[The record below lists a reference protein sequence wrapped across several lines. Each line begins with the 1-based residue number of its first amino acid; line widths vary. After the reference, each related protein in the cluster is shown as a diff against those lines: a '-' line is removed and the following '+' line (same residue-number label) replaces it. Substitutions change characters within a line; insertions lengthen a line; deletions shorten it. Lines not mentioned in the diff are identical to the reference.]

1 MNCRKV
7 RRYLFGYFKQ
17 ELSPEER
24 ERIKA
29 HLDSCPECA
38 REAEEIER
46 INLLLKDDLETFVP
60 SPDFNEKLLAKVQTL
75 FPEEKAS
82 DTRKWWAQLLHEVFP
97 SVRLRWALVGAAS
110 TIILAWVVVSIQK
123 PDHLQPEFL
132 SQNPSQVESQIPSGS
147 EDIADSA
154 YQDFLKRLVKT
165 STLEDRRAFVI
176 DNFSFTAGGGEDGR
190 IRPEDMYKRFVMERR
205 LPLTTQR
212 GRGNYYVLPVV
223 STQPAS
229 QKIDY

>member
-7 RRYLFGYFKQ
+7 RRYLFGYSKQ

-24 ERIKA
+24 EQIKA
-29 HLDSCPECA
+29 HLDSCSECA

-46 INLLLKDDLETFVP
+46 INSLLKDDVETFVP
-60 SPDFNEKLLAKVQTL
+60 SADFNEKLLAKIQTL
-75 FPEEKAS
+75 SPEEKAS
-82 DTRKWWAQLLHEVFP
+82 DTRNWWARLLHEVFP

-110 TIILAWVVVSIQK
+110 TVILAWVVISIQK
-123 PDHLQPEFL
+123 PDHIQPEFL
-132 SQNPSQVESQIPSGS
+132 SQNHGQMESQIPIGY

-154 YQDFLKRLVKT
+154 YQNYLKRLVKT

-176 DNFSFTAGGGEDGR
+176 DNFSFTTSGGEDGR
-190 IRPEDMYKRFVMERR
+190 IRPEDLYKRFIMEKRI
-205 LPLTTQR
+205 PPTTQR
-212 GRGNYYVLPVV
+212 GRGNHYVLPVV
-223 STQPAS
+223 ATQTAS

>member
-7 RRYLFGYFKQ
+7 RQYLFGYFRQ

-38 REAEEIER
+38 REAEEISR
-46 INLLLKDDLETFVP
+46 INFSLKDDLETFVP
-60 SPDFNEKLLAKVQTL
+60 SADFNEKLLAKIQTL
-75 FPEEKAS
+75 SPEEKAS
-82 DTRKWWAQLLHEVFP
+82 DTRKWWARLLQEVFP

-110 TIILAWVVVSIQK
+110 TIILAWVVISIQK
-123 PDHLQPEFL
+123 PAHIQPEFL
-132 SQNPSQVESQIPSGS
+132 SQNDSEVESQIPLGS
-147 EDIADSA
+147 EDITDSA

-165 STLEDRRAFVI
+165 PTLKDRRVFVI
-176 DNFSFTAGGGEDGR
+176 DNFSFTASGGEDGR
-190 IRPEDMYKRFVMERR
+190 IQPEDLYKRFVIERR
-205 LPLTTQR
+205 TPFATQR
-212 GRGNYYVLPVV
+212 GRGSHYVLPVV

-229 QKIDY
+229 QKTDY